1 MIFGEFLFYKPVIDP
16 FFKKLTSHNTYCIRK
31 AKIEAYQKEIKALKE
46 KYKDKIELISDICN
60 ASTDDNHYINY
71 VRVNIYAQV
80 YTYLA
85 YTNITVTDKQKEDIF
100 KLYDMFAGGLGD
112 ELQKVIPH
120 AELDFINSNVV
131 NIMEGIYKYQNSA
144 MGLVEAISN
153 DYSNLDFDAT
163 ELQRKIGD
171 PDNLTLLKNIMTKL
185 G

>member
-1 MIFGEFLFYKPVIDP
+1 
-16 FFKKLTSHNTYCIRK
+16 
-31 AKIEAYQKEIKALKE
+31 
-46 KYKDKIELISDICN
+46 
-60 ASTDDNHYINY
+60 
-71 VRVNIYAQV
+71 
-80 YTYLA
+80 
-85 YTNITVTDKQKEDIF
+85 
-100 KLYDMFAGGLGD
+100 MFAGGLGD

-144 MGLVEAISN
+144 MGLVEVISN

-171 PDNLTLLKNIMTKL
+171 PNNITLLKNIMTKL

>member
-1 MIFGEFLFYKPVIDP
+1 MAKTTLSKLGLKP
-16 FFKKLTSHNTYCIRK
+16 NT
-31 AKIEAYQKEIKALKE
+31 EIKTITWNDQTIEVKQYLPI
-46 KYKDKIELISDICN
+46 KDKIELISDICN

-112 ELQKVIPH
+112 ELQTTIPH
-120 AELDFINSNVV
+120 AELEFINSNVV

-144 MGLVEAISN
+144 MGIMEAISN
-153 DYSNLDFDAT
+153 DYSSLDFDAS

-171 PDNLTLLKNIMTKL
+171 PDNITLLKNIMTKL